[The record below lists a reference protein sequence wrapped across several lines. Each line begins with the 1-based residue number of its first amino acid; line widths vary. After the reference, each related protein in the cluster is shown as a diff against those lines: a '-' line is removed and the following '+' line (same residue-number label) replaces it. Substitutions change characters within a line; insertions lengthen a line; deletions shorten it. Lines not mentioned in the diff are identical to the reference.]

1 MTALS
6 SAILL
11 AIGIVLLILGGD
23 TLVRGAVTIARRM
36 GVSPLLVGL
45 TVVAF
50 GTSAP
55 ELALNVIAGSR
66 GQTDLCFGNIV
77 GSNIANIGLILG
89 LTALIRPLSV
99 HLQIIRRELP
109 MMMCASIL
117 LVVLAAEADGL
128 GDRLGVLEGSWVR
141 LDGIVLLFGFVV
153 FFIYQLHIG
162 LHGSRFDA
170 GTPSSLAE
178 QSFEAVSESERV
190 GSMWLG
196 WVFFA
201 AGLAML
207 VGGGELAG
215 RGAAGVA
222 RALGMGE
229 DLIGLTV
236 VAVATSLPELAT
248 SLAAVRKNQTDIA
261 IGNVVGSNLFN
272 ILLVLGVTSTV
283 AEVPIPP
290 ASGGI
295 ALLVMLF
302 LSMVLWPMTS
312 FQRRNVNR
320 FEGAFLL
327 AVYVGYMIFAVVR
340 GLGTNGAGA

>member
-1 MTALS
+1 MTVLS
-6 SAILL
+6 SSILL
-11 AIGIVLLILGGD
+11 VIGIVLLILGGD
-23 TLVRGAVTIARRM
+23 TLVRGAVTIARRL

-109 MMMCASIL
+109 MMMCASLL
-117 LVVLAAEADGL
+117 LVILAMEAQGL
-128 GDRLGVLEGSWVR
+128 GTRLGVLEGSWVR
-141 LDGIVLLFGFVV
+141 LDGIILLVGFAA
-153 FFIYQLHIG
+153 FFAYQLHVG

-170 GTPSSLAE
+170 GSPSLLAE
-178 QSFEAVSESERV
+178 QSFEALSEAERV

-201 AGLAML
+201 AGLVML
-207 VGGGELAG
+207 IGGGELAG

-236 VAVATSLPELAT
+236 VAVATSLPELST
-248 SLAAVRKNQTDIA
+248 SLAAVRKNETDIA

-283 AEVPIPP
+283 SEVPIPP
-290 ASGGI
+290 SSGAI

-302 LSMVLWPMTS
+302 LSIVLWPMTS
-312 FQRRNVNR
+312 FERRNVNR
-320 FEGAFLL
+320 YEGAFLL
-327 AVYVGYMIFAVVR
+327 AVYVGYMVFAVVS
-340 GLGTNGAGA
+340 GLRASTTGG